1 MRVVFDEN
9 MPRAVA
15 HAVKAIAEAE
25 AHGSGMALE
34 VLHALDFIAKGAPDV
49 LLIQAI
55 AESSQ
60 GKAVLITT
68 DKSMRTR
75 QHERAAFTETGCI
88 GIVLRQGWNH
98 ASMWDRARYSLLWW
112 GTWLETVQAAGPG
125 TLWECP
131 WSQRPKRLKA
141 F

>member
-1 MRVVFDEN
+1 
-9 MPRAVA
+9 
-15 HAVKAIAEAE
+15 
-25 AHGSGMALE
+25 MALE
-34 VLHALDFIAKGAPDV
+34 VLHALDFNAKGTPDV

-55 AESSQ
+55 ADSNP

-112 GTWLETVQAAGPG
+112 EAWLETMQAAAPG

-131 WSQRPKRLKA
+131 WSQRPKRLQA